1 MATSILITL
10 KSGYSSNFLSLS
22 LFHVCINKY
31 NQISNGILEQQVN
44 FPADSKYLINI
55 NPLGDRFGFMGELL
69 SKSTFFGGRGG
80 DVYLG
85 FALAGAMRGVGGFR
99 GRAGGVLGGLQSP
112 CRITFFGL
120 FVFRGVFFR
129 GECGTVKYI

>member
-1 MATSILITL
+1 MITL

-55 NPLGDRFGFMGELL
+55 NPLGDRFGFIGELL
-69 SKSTFFGGRGG
+69 IQSTFFGGR
-80 DVYLG
+80 VYLV
-85 FALAGAMRGVGGFR
+85 FALTGAMRGVGGSR
-99 GRAGGVLGGLQSP
+99 GSAGGLLGGLQSP

-120 FVFRGVFFR
+120 FVFCGVFFR